1 MSKIKFKP
9 RLVVSRCL
17 GFEACRYNGQMLADE
32 LIERLK
38 PHAEIITVCPEADI
52 GLGTPRAPV
61 RLARQEGEIIM
72 IQPSTGKD
80 VSHSMHAYNQAKIAE
95 LSDIDGFILK
105 GRSPSCGPAGVKVYA
120 SSEQGAMADKG
131 VGLFAQAAQEHF
143 PSAAIEDEGRLKNFH
158 LREAFLM
165 RLFALARLRQ
175 LIAEPSVAGLT
186 TFHARHKLLMM
197 CFHQEMM
204 RQCGRI
210 ASNSDGLPLAEMV
223 QNYAGI
229 FRETLARQPRQS
241 NIINALYHGFGW
253 LSEGLSATE
262 KKLFLDAME
271 EYRDDRVTLA
281 TILHLLKSYVA
292 RFAHDYLGSQHFLE
306 PYPRDLFDL
315 SDSGR

>member
-1 MSKIKFKP
+1 MTTDCKP
-9 RLVVSRCL
+9 RVVVSRCL
-17 GFEACRYNGQMLADE
+17 GFEPCRYNGQMLADD

-38 PHAEIITVCPEADI
+38 SHVEIITVCPEADI

-61 RLARQEGEIIM
+61 RLVKQQGEIMM
-72 IQPSTGKD
+72 IQPSTGED
-80 VSHSMHAYNQAKIAE
+80 VSQAMHAYNQSTLAG
-95 LSDIDGFILK
+95 LSHIDGFIMK
-105 GRSPSCGPAGVKVYA
+105 SRSPSCGPAGVKVYA
-120 SSEQGAMADKG
+120 SSGKGATAEKG
-131 VGLFAQAAQEHF
+131 VGLFAQVAMQRF
-143 PSAAIEDEGRLKNFH
+143 PFAAIEDEGRLKNFH

-186 TFHARHKLLMM
+186 TFHASHKLLMM

-210 ASNSDGLPLAEMV
+210 ASNGDGLPLAVMV
-223 QNYAGI
+223 ERYAGV
-229 FRETLARQPRQS
+229 FREALNRQPGQR
-241 NIINALYHGFGW
+241 NIINALYHGYGW
-253 LSEGLSATE
+253 ISEGLSAAD

-281 TILHLLKSYVA
+281 TMLHLLKSYVA
-292 RFAHDYLGSQHFLE
+292 RFAHDYLGSQHILE
-306 PYPRDLFDL
+306 PYPRDLFHL